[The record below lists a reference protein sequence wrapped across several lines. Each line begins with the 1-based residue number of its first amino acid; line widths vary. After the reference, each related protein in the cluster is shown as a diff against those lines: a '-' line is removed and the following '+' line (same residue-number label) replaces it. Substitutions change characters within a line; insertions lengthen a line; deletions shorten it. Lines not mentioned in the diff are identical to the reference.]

1 MVDAT
6 AGEQTHVARL
16 LVEAARKHPLL
27 AQRMHHHHHH
37 HHHQQ
42 QQQQQQQQALVP
54 RQKL

>member
-1 MVDAT
+1 MLDAT

-37 HHHQQ
+37 HHQQ